1 MLSTSWLCLPPLLV
15 LAGLVS
21 IRQTS
26 PPTSH
31 ISNHTCLFVHYI
43 SLSHPSLFVILF
55 PVSNACFSFAFVS
68 YLVALIKKLVY
79 LYTINIFNVVSLFF
93 SFLCTVS
100 QVSVRHGPLW
110 WSTMMPIRSGSRQ
123 ARGPKLS
130 AGSKSTTTPAITPS
144 EWWDER
150 CRPTS
155 R

>member
-1 MLSTSWLCLPPLLV
+1 MLSTSCLCLPPLLV

-31 ISNHTCLFVHYI
+31 ISNHTCLFVHYASV
-43 SLSHPSLFVILF
+43 SLPPQFVFLF
-55 PVSNACFSFAFVS
+55 PVSSTHFSFAFLS
-68 YLVALIKKLVY
+68 YLAVLLIWNGGAV
-79 LYTINIFNVVSLFF
+79 NVFNVSLSLFF
-93 SFLCTVS
+93 FIKCTVS
-100 QVSVRHGPLW
+100 QVSVRHGPPW
-110 WSTMMPIRSGSRQ
+110 WSTMMAIRSGSRQ
-123 ARGPKLS
+123 ARVPKLS

-144 EWWDER
+144 EWWDVR